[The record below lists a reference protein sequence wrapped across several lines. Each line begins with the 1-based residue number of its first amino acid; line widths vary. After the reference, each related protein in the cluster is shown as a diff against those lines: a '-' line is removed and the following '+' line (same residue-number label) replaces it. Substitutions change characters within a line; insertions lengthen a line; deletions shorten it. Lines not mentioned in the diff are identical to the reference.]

1 MLHSATS
8 CTSMPPSPHP
18 SASVE
23 HLFSDV
29 PLFVQRSSLI
39 AVGLLTA
46 AAASNDHCLPST
58 ALRAQLFAGQP
69 LATTIDQCPQPP
81 PTVVGIPS
89 LPPSPSLLVP
99 FSLMFTVIRRCPP
112 SPNSLAG
119 STTQLPFRSFLWGV
133 SISPTLIL
141 SSTYATTLISRV
153 KAASNSSCTYCA
165 SSTSATTAKK
175 LLHLECALLLRLIEC
190 EVCHCFSMWNW
201 KIYISFLIVLLPVVS
216 AQIDNGNPANQIVN
230 LINKN
235 RTATKLPELSNSAGL
250 GCMALQLL
258 LKCTKNCT
266 GNNTL
271 DCRPPEVDITEVYAP
286 NCGVELPTVESI
298 SGHIFG
304 CYWDRQVDPEQAFTG
319 VLVPNNRSLSLL
331 QSKEHNEI
339 GVGYVGED
347 RQGPFLWCI
356 LFSNGSSRSSFV
368 LEGGKGIEQ
377 RTGCFSGANVTC
389 SAGEVLMVQLNI
401 LVVVVV
407 LIFCLVLQL
416 VVVV

>member
-1 MLHSATS
+1 
-8 CTSMPPSPHP
+8 
-18 SASVE
+18 
-23 HLFSDV
+23 
-29 PLFVQRSSLI
+29 
-39 AVGLLTA
+39 
-46 AAASNDHCLPST
+46 
-58 ALRAQLFAGQP
+58 
-69 LATTIDQCPQPP
+69 
-81 PTVVGIPS
+81 
-89 LPPSPSLLVP
+89 
-99 FSLMFTVIRRCPP
+99 
-112 SPNSLAG
+112 
-119 STTQLPFRSFLWGV
+119 
-133 SISPTLIL
+133 
-141 SSTYATTLISRV
+141 
-153 KAASNSSCTYCA
+153 
-165 SSTSATTAKK
+165 
-175 LLHLECALLLRLIEC
+175 
-190 EVCHCFSMWNW
+190 MWNW